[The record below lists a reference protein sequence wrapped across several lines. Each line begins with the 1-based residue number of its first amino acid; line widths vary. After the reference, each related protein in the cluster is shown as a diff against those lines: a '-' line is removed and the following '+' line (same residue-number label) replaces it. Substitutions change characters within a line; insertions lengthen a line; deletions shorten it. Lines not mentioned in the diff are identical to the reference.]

1 MIKETIM
8 NGRNGNMPAK
18 GLNPA
23 MSKSDIDDMTNYLLS
38 FSGRAEDKAASER
51 GATMFQTACSAC
63 HGADAKGNL
72 AMGAP
77 NLTDNVW
84 LYGGTASMISQ
95 TIEYGR
101 AGVMPAQKD
110 LLGEEKVHVLAAY
123 IYNLSK
129 GK

>member
-1 MIKETIM
+1 
-8 NGRNGNMPAK
+8 MPAK

-23 MSKSDIDDMTNYLLS
+23 MSKDDITDLSNYLLS
-38 FSGRAEDKAASER
+38 FSDRAEDKPSAER

-63 HGADAKGNL
+63 HGADAKGNQ

-77 NLTDNVW
+77 DLTNNAW
-84 LYGGTASMISQ
+84 LYGGTPSMIKQ
-95 TIEYGR
+95 TIEFGR
-101 AGVMPAQKD
+101 AGVMPSHKN

-123 IYNLSK
+123 IYSLSK